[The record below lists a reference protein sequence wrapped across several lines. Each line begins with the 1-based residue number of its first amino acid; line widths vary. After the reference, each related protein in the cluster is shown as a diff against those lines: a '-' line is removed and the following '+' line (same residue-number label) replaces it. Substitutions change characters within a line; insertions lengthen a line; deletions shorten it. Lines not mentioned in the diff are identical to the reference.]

1 MPQSEHAGLP
11 RYALALALA
20 VAVLLPWLTL
30 GSASAASAQAPHS
43 SAGAPPAGVP
53 EPAAAPVGA
62 WGASGIPR
70 LRVPTAD
77 VIGSFEAT
85 YDLDKDGGV
94 AVTETITQ
102 LFDDALGVHHG
113 IYRSITVRQ
122 GVQGQADAYRYYAM
136 SEVSVSSPTGANT
149 DLQQIDNGNEITLKI
164 GSAKVTVS
172 GTQTYVVRY
181 RLAKVMNPQAD
192 QTAEFYYN
200 VFTSDAMAKSRV
212 SLAVTAPAA
221 ATEVRCGRGAE
232 GTPCAT
238 ATAGS
243 PARFV
248 VADLV
253 PYEDLTVALRY
264 PVAAFNP
271 LRPDIRSGGSP
282 LGEGQAVAASYAA
295 LAAGVLLPLAAIVG
309 MTALVATRGR
319 DEWYAGLT
327 PGLTPGAAGSAG
339 PGALPVPQA
348 PGIPAAT
355 SARWQTVTG
364 AARRDPPAPAPA
376 APAHPTRRGGTPT
389 IAVQFTPPPGVQPG
403 LVGTIVDESAD
414 TLDVSATV
422 IDLAVRGF
430 LQIEEVASGGM
441 FKRTDWQ
448 LTRLVPRPE
457 ESLRPYESTV
467 LEGLFAQSNP
477 VLLSDLKNRFAE
489 TLATAK
495 HEMYAEVVQR
505 GWFRSSP
512 ERQRAGWRLL
522 GGVLAGG
529 GAVMLF
535 TLGSAMR
542 GVDRTAGIG
551 LPVSSGVILGAGTL
565 VAGLVVILLGGR
577 MAAKT
582 AAGSATLAQSL
593 GFRQYLLTA
602 EAGQIRW
609 EEAQDIFSRYL
620 PFAIVFGVAQRWA
633 ETFQSVAQA
642 AAAAGQPLSMPT
654 WYLYQGALF
663 PDFGGIV
670 SGVDDFS
677 TSASGT
683 FQSTPGSSGGSGF
696 GSSGGSFSG
705 GGIGGSSSGTW

>member
-1 MPQSEHAGLP
+1 MHPRSERAGRP
-11 RYALALALA
+11 RSERAGRSRYAVALALA
-20 VAVLLPWLTL
+20 VAVVLPWLTL
-30 GSASAASAQAPHS
+30 GSAAAASARTPHS
-43 SAGAPPAGVP
+43 GVGAPPSGAP
-53 EPAAAPVGA
+53 RAAAAPVGA

-77 VIGSFEAT
+77 VIRVFDAT
-85 YDLDKDGGV
+85 YELDKDGGV

-102 LFDDALGVHHG
+102 VFDDALGVHHG

-122 GVQGQADAYRYYAM
+122 GVQEQADAYRYYAM

-149 DLQQIDNGNEITLKI
+149 DLQQIDNGTEITLKI
-164 GSAKVTVS
+164 GNAKVTVS
-172 GTQTYVVRY
+172 GTQTYVLRY

-200 VFTSDAMAKSRV
+200 VFTSDAMPKSRV

-243 PARFV
+243 PARFA

-327 PGLTPGAAGSAG
+327 PGLSPGAAGSAG
-339 PGALPVPQA
+339 NGAPPVPRA
-348 PGIPAAT
+348 PGI
-355 SARWQTVTG
+355 
-364 AARRDPPAPAPA
+364 PPAPAPA
-376 APAHPTRRGGTPT
+376 AHPTRRGGTPT

-430 LQIEEVASGGM
+430 LQIEEVAPGGM

-477 VLLSDLKNRFAE
+477 VLLSDLKNHFAE
-489 TLATAK
+489 SLATAK

-565 VAGLVVILLGGR
+565 VAGVVVFLLGGR

-593 GFRQYLLTA
+593 GFRQYLVTA

-633 ETFQSVAQA
+633 ETFQKVAQA
-642 AAAAGQPLSMPT
+642 AAAAGQPLAMPT